1 MKRSWLVAAAVIP
14 LVVIGSAAV
23 WQLSASDVRRVGA
36 IDASSDPVSLMW
48 RGAWNEEAVY
58 APGEVV
64 SFEGASYVA
73 DEESQ
78 GRKPDP
84 SCEAECMWAE
94 MGQGT
99 PGPQGP
105 PGVKGDQGNQGIAGP
120 VGPRGLGGPQGL
132 QGIQGLQGPP
142 GPAGPKG
149 DQGPQGPAGPQGPKG
164 DAGGI
169 ADWQSVAR
177 TVPIPTGA
185 FSSARVPCP
194 AGKTVVG
201 GGGTLHSTTPGIN
214 YYAYESGP
222 YFDTGTGT
230 WGWELK
236 FVDYSTAGYTYN
248 VIVRAICV
256 RA

>member
-1 MKRSWLVAAAVIP
+1 MKKSWLVVFAAIP
-14 LVVIGSAAV
+14 LVVIGSVAV
-23 WQLSASDVRRVGA
+23 WQLSGSDERRVGA
-36 IDASSDPVSLMW
+36 IDASSDPVALMW

-64 SFEGASYVA
+64 SLKGASYVA
-73 DEESQ
+73 EEKNQ
-78 GRKPDP
+78 GSAPGP
-84 SCEAECMWAE
+84 CEAECMWAR

-99 PGPQGP
+99 QGPQGD
-105 PGVKGDQGNQGIAGP
+105 KGDTGDKGIAGP

-132 QGIQGLQGPP
+132 QGTQGPQGPP

-149 DQGPQGPAGPQGPKG
+149 DQGSQGAAGPQGPKG

-169 ADWQSVAR
+169 ADWSSIAR
-177 TVPIPTGA
+177 TVSIPTGA
-185 FSSARVPCP
+185 FSAARIPCP
-194 AGKTVVG
+194 PGKTVVG
-201 GGGTLHSTTPGIN
+201 GGGTLHSTTPGVN
-214 YYAYESGP
+214 FYAYESGP

-236 FVDYSTAGYTYN
+236 FADWSTAGYTWN